1 MIALEGVAI
10 ITGESASPVGF
21 VARPDV
27 GLEGKTFL
35 DRLDAELVDVRN
47 PTVGHSISY
56 AK

>member
-1 MIALEGVAI
+1 LIALEGVAI

-21 VARPDV
+21 VAGPDV

>member
-1 MIALEGVAI
+1 LIALEGVAI
-10 ITGESASPVGF
+10 ITGVGF